1 MTDEVAERVA
11 DACERPVEVL
21 LRAEVDELDG
31 SGATELAGHIR
42 ACERCGTL
50 AESILAGYGALDD
63 TLEPAVE
70 VNAPRI
76 VALGRARADAG
87 VRRRSRWRLPMP
99 FPSAPWAAATATAAS
114 IAAALALV
122 LPQPPGPRPEPDWQP
137 PAAAVSAPVVR
148 APHHNVAV
156 IQTDDPDI
164 TVFWFYKE

>member
-11 DACERPVEVL
+11 DVCERPVAAL

-42 ACERCGTL
+42 TCERCGAL
-50 AESILAGYGALDD
+50 AQSILAGYGALDD

-70 VNAPRI
+70 ANALRI
-76 VALGRARADAG
+76 VALGRARAGAG
-87 VRRRSRWRLPMP
+87 VRRRSWWRLPS
-99 FPSAPWAAATATAAS
+99 PSPWATATATAAS

-122 LPQPPGPRPEPDWQP
+122 LPQPQGPRPEPDGQP
-137 PAAAVSAPVVR
+137 PAIAVSAPVVR